1 MERDTTINT
10 ISIRQLGTLLVLAL
24 LPLGTEVLPS
34 RLSQAGGAAWLC
46 PLGAGGLLL
55 ALVALW
61 GRWITLREDLLKTL
75 EQQKGRKILRGFALV
90 LLAWGLFLTGAQ
102 GARIGERLAQS
113 LRASPLLLTAAVLAL
128 AGWLVAKGLP
138 AFARTG
144 EIFGLAVGA
153 GFVLIVL
160 FGVFGVAWD
169 RVILWDWA
177 ALEEVPGGALSAAGT
192 LAAGGYALLLLG
204 QVRPEEKQKRVL
216 RRKLGVLFG
225 SLAVG
230 MLLVVGRLGA
240 GLTGQIDRPFFQMV
254 SGLGFEGAFQ
264 RLEELAS
271 ALWVLGD
278 VALLGFLLLCMRRL
292 LAALAGREES
302 SGLGWIV
309 TGGSFL
315 LALPLAHGRGIEVL
329 SVVPAGN
336 LVAMGVMS
344 LGLGWKMVFS
354 KKSEKIRIFID
365 DEGIFALVWNA
376 PHVLEEVEYKAVSL
390 LPFEKIRGIFESM
403 IMVKN
408 KQVEDGTLL
417 RDKNITVTAVRLGL
431 MRIIEKDNNDTAYL
445 VPVWDFFGTY
455 DSDGGTLVIGEDG
468 YESLL
473 TINAVDGSVIDRT
486 LGY

>member
-1 MERDTTINT
+1 M
-10 ISIRQLGTLLVLAL
+10 
-24 LPLGTEVLPS
+24 
-34 RLSQAGGAAWLC
+34 
-46 PLGAGGLLL
+46 
-55 ALVALW
+55 
-61 GRWITLREDLLKTL
+61 KTL
-75 EQQKGRKILRGFALV
+75 EQQKGRKVLRGFALV

-128 AGWLVAKGLP
+128 AGWLIAKGLP

-144 EIFGLAVGA
+144 EIFALAVGA

-204 QVRPEEKQKRVL
+204 QVRPEGKQKQVL

-225 SLAVG
+225 SLAIG

-315 LALPLAHGRGIEVL
+315 LALPLAHGRGIEIL

-336 LVAMGVMS
+336 LIAMGVMS
-344 LGLGWKMVFS
+344 LCLGWKMAFS
-354 KKSEKIRIFID
+354 KKSEK
-365 DEGIFALVWNA
+365 
-376 PHVLEEVEYKAVSL
+376 
-390 LPFEKIRGIFESM
+390 
-403 IMVKN
+403 
-408 KQVEDGTLL
+408 T
-417 RDKNITVTAVRLGL
+417 
-431 MRIIEKDNNDTAYL
+431 
-445 VPVWDFFGTY
+445 
-455 DSDGGTLVIGEDG
+455 
-468 YESLL
+468 
-473 TINAVDGSVIDRT
+473 
-486 LGY
+486 

>member
-61 GRWITLREDLLKTL
+61 GRWITPGEALMKKVEL
-75 EQQKGRKILRGFALV
+75 EQGRESVR
-90 LLAWGLFLTGAQ
+90 
-102 GARIGERLAQS
+102 R
-113 LRASPLLLTAAVLAL
+113 
-128 AGWLVAKGLP
+128 
-138 AFARTG
+138 
-144 EIFGLAVGA
+144 
-153 GFVLIVL
+153 LIVL
-160 FGVFGVAWD
+160 FGVFGVAWE

-292 LAALAGREES
+292 LAGLAGREES

-329 SVVPAGN
+329 SMVPVGN

-344 LGLGWKMVFS
+344 LGLGWKMAFS
-354 KKSEKIRIFID
+354 KKSEK
-365 DEGIFALVWNA
+365 
-376 PHVLEEVEYKAVSL
+376 
-390 LPFEKIRGIFESM
+390 
-403 IMVKN
+403 
-408 KQVEDGTLL
+408 T
-417 RDKNITVTAVRLGL
+417 
-431 MRIIEKDNNDTAYL
+431 
-445 VPVWDFFGTY
+445 
-455 DSDGGTLVIGEDG
+455 
-468 YESLL
+468 
-473 TINAVDGSVIDRT
+473 
-486 LGY
+486 

>member
-1 MERDTTINT
+1 M
-10 ISIRQLGTLLVLAL
+10 
-24 LPLGTEVLPS
+24 
-34 RLSQAGGAAWLC
+34 
-46 PLGAGGLLL
+46 
-55 ALVALW
+55 
-61 GRWITLREDLLKTL
+61 KTL

-204 QVRPEEKQKRVL
+204 QVRPEGKQKQVL

-254 SGLGFEGAFQ
+254 SGLGVEGAFQ

-292 LAALAGREES
+292 LAVLAGREES

-329 SVVPAGN
+329 SVVPVGN
-336 LVAMGVMS
+336 LIAMGVMS
-344 LGLGWKMVFS
+344 LCLGWKMAFS
-354 KKSEKIRIFID
+354 KKSEK
-365 DEGIFALVWNA
+365 
-376 PHVLEEVEYKAVSL
+376 
-390 LPFEKIRGIFESM
+390 
-403 IMVKN
+403 
-408 KQVEDGTLL
+408 T
-417 RDKNITVTAVRLGL
+417 
-431 MRIIEKDNNDTAYL
+431 
-445 VPVWDFFGTY
+445 
-455 DSDGGTLVIGEDG
+455 
-468 YESLL
+468 
-473 TINAVDGSVIDRT
+473 
-486 LGY
+486 

>member
-61 GRWITLREDLLKTL
+61 GRWITPGEDLLRTL
-75 EQQKGRKILRGFALV
+75 EQQKGRKVLRGFALV

-144 EIFGLAVGA
+144 EIFALAVGA

-192 LAAGGYALLLLG
+192 LAAGDMRCCSWGRCG
-204 QVRPEEKQKRVL
+204 Q
-216 RRKLGVLFG
+216 RRSRSG
-225 SLAVG
+225 SCG
-230 MLLVVGRLGA
+230 ESWGSCLGA
-240 GLTGQIDRPFFQMV
+240 WR
-254 SGLGFEGAFQ
+254 SGCC
-264 RLEELAS
+264 
-271 ALWVLGD
+271 WWW
-278 VALLGFLLLCMRRL
+278 
-292 LAALAGREES
+292 AGW
-302 SGLGWIV
+302 GPG
-309 TGGSFL
+309 
-315 LALPLAHGRGIEVL
+315 
-329 SVVPAGN
+329 
-336 LVAMGVMS
+336 
-344 LGLGWKMVFS
+344 
-354 KKSEKIRIFID
+354 
-365 DEGIFALVWNA
+365 
-376 PHVLEEVEYKAVSL
+376 
-390 LPFEKIRGIFESM
+390 
-403 IMVKN
+403 
-408 KQVEDGTLL
+408 
-417 RDKNITVTAVRLGL
+417 
-431 MRIIEKDNNDTAYL
+431 
-445 VPVWDFFGTY
+445 
-455 DSDGGTLVIGEDG
+455 
-468 YESLL
+468 
-473 TINAVDGSVIDRT
+473 
-486 LGY
+486 

>member
-1 MERDTTINT
+1 M
-10 ISIRQLGTLLVLAL
+10 
-24 LPLGTEVLPS
+24 
-34 RLSQAGGAAWLC
+34 
-46 PLGAGGLLL
+46 LL

-61 GRWITLREDLLKTL
+61 GRWITPGEDILKTL
-75 EQQKGRKILRGFALV
+75 EQQKGRKALRGFALV

-128 AGWLVAKGLP
+128 AGWLIAKGLP

-153 GFVLIVL
+153 GFGLIVL

-315 LALPLAHGRGIEVL
+315 LALPLAHGRGIEIL
-329 SVVPAGN
+329 SVVPVGN
-336 LVAMGVMS
+336 LVAVGVMS
-344 LGLGWKMVFS
+344 LCLGWKMAFS
-354 KKSEKIRIFID
+354 KKSEK
-365 DEGIFALVWNA
+365 
-376 PHVLEEVEYKAVSL
+376 
-390 LPFEKIRGIFESM
+390 
-403 IMVKN
+403 
-408 KQVEDGTLL
+408 T
-417 RDKNITVTAVRLGL
+417 
-431 MRIIEKDNNDTAYL
+431 
-445 VPVWDFFGTY
+445 
-455 DSDGGTLVIGEDG
+455 
-468 YESLL
+468 
-473 TINAVDGSVIDRT
+473 
-486 LGY
+486 

>member
-61 GRWITLREDLLKTL
+61 GRWITPGEDLLKTL
-75 EQQKGRKILRGFALV
+75 EQQKGRKVLRGFALV

-144 EIFGLAVGA
+144 EIFALAVGA

-225 SLAVG
+225 
-230 MLLVVGRLGA
+230 A
-240 GLTGQIDRPFFQMV
+240 GLTGQIDRPFFRMV

-315 LALPLAHGRGIEVL
+315 LALPLAHGRGIEIL
-329 SVVPAGN
+329 SVVPVGN
-336 LVAMGVMS
+336 LIAMGVMS
-344 LGLGWKMVFS
+344 LCLGWKMTFS
-354 KKSEKIRIFID
+354 KKSEK
-365 DEGIFALVWNA
+365 
-376 PHVLEEVEYKAVSL
+376 
-390 LPFEKIRGIFESM
+390 
-403 IMVKN
+403 
-408 KQVEDGTLL
+408 T
-417 RDKNITVTAVRLGL
+417 
-431 MRIIEKDNNDTAYL
+431 
-445 VPVWDFFGTY
+445 
-455 DSDGGTLVIGEDG
+455 
-468 YESLL
+468 
-473 TINAVDGSVIDRT
+473 
-486 LGY
+486 

>member
-34 RLSQAGGAAWLC
+34 QLSQAGGAAWLC

-61 GRWITLREDLLKTL
+61 GRWITPGEDLLKTL
-75 EQQKGRKILRGFALV
+75 EQQKGRKVLRGFALV

-128 AGWLVAKGLP
+128 AGWLIAKGLP

-144 EIFGLAVGA
+144 EIFALAVGA

-292 LAALAGREES
+292 LAALAGREGS
-302 SGLGWIV
+302 GGLGWIV

-315 LALPLAHGRGIEVL
+315 LALPLAHGRGIEIL
-329 SVVPAGN
+329 SVVPVGN
-336 LVAMGVMS
+336 LVAIGVIS
-344 LGLGWKMVFS
+344 LGLGWKMAFS
-354 KKSEKIRIFID
+354 KKSEK
-365 DEGIFALVWNA
+365 
-376 PHVLEEVEYKAVSL
+376 
-390 LPFEKIRGIFESM
+390 
-403 IMVKN
+403 
-408 KQVEDGTLL
+408 T
-417 RDKNITVTAVRLGL
+417 
-431 MRIIEKDNNDTAYL
+431 
-445 VPVWDFFGTY
+445 
-455 DSDGGTLVIGEDG
+455 
-468 YESLL
+468 
-473 TINAVDGSVIDRT
+473 
-486 LGY
+486 

>member
-61 GRWITLREDLLKTL
+61 GRWITPGRTFEDLGAAEGAEGLAGL
-75 EQQKGRKILRGFALV
+75 CAGSAGMGAVSHRGA
-90 LLAWGLFLTGAQ
+90 GGADR
-102 GARIGERLAQS
+102 GAAG
-113 LRASPLLLTAAVLAL
+113 AVLAGVSAAADGGG
-128 AGWLVAKGLP
+128 AGAGRVARCQGAAGLC
-138 AFARTG
+138 ADG

-302 SGLGWIV
+302 GGLGWIV

-315 LALPLAHGRGIEVL
+315 LALPLAHGRGIEIL
-329 SVVPAGN
+329 SVVPVGN

-344 LGLGWKMVFS
+344 LGLGWKMAFS
-354 KKSEKIRIFID
+354 KKSEK
-365 DEGIFALVWNA
+365 
-376 PHVLEEVEYKAVSL
+376 
-390 LPFEKIRGIFESM
+390 
-403 IMVKN
+403 
-408 KQVEDGTLL
+408 T
-417 RDKNITVTAVRLGL
+417 
-431 MRIIEKDNNDTAYL
+431 
-445 VPVWDFFGTY
+445 
-455 DSDGGTLVIGEDG
+455 
-468 YESLL
+468 
-473 TINAVDGSVIDRT
+473 
-486 LGY
+486 

>member
-1 MERDTTINT
+1 MRGKLDGTRHDHQYHINT
-10 ISIRQLGTLLVLAL
+10 AAGDLAGPGPAAFGDGGL
-24 LPLGTEVLPS
+24 AQPVVSGRGRGVAVS
-34 RLSQAGGAAWLC
+34 AGGRRAAVGAGRAVGALDNAGGG
-46 PLGAGGLLL
+46 PFEDLGAAEG
-55 ALVALW
+55 A
-61 GRWITLREDLLKTL
+61 EDLA
-75 EQQKGRKILRGFALV
+75 G
-90 LLAWGLFLTGAQ
+90 
-102 GARIGERLAQS
+102 IGERLAQS

-128 AGWLVAKGLP
+128 AGWLIAKGLP

-144 EIFGLAVGA
+144 EIFALAVGA

-204 QVRPEEKQKRVL
+204 QVRPEGKQKQVL

-315 LALPLAHGRGIEVL
+315 LALPLAHGRGIEIL
-329 SVVPAGN
+329 SVVPVGN
-336 LVAMGVMS
+336 LIAMGVMS
-344 LGLGWKMVFS
+344 LGLGWKMAFS
-354 KKSEKIRIFID
+354 KKSEK
-365 DEGIFALVWNA
+365 
-376 PHVLEEVEYKAVSL
+376 
-390 LPFEKIRGIFESM
+390 
-403 IMVKN
+403 
-408 KQVEDGTLL
+408 T
-417 RDKNITVTAVRLGL
+417 
-431 MRIIEKDNNDTAYL
+431 
-445 VPVWDFFGTY
+445 
-455 DSDGGTLVIGEDG
+455 
-468 YESLL
+468 
-473 TINAVDGSVIDRT
+473 
-486 LGY
+486 

>member
-61 GRWITLREDLLKTL
+61 GRWITPGEDLLKTL
-75 EQQKGRKILRGFALV
+75 EQQKGRKALRGFALV

-128 AGWLVAKGLP
+128 AGWLIAKGLP

-144 EIFGLAVGA
+144 EIFALAVGA

-336 LVAMGVMS
+336 LIAMGVMS
-344 LGLGWKMVFS
+344 LCLGWKMAFS
-354 KKSEKIRIFID
+354 KKSEK
-365 DEGIFALVWNA
+365 
-376 PHVLEEVEYKAVSL
+376 
-390 LPFEKIRGIFESM
+390 
-403 IMVKN
+403 
-408 KQVEDGTLL
+408 T
-417 RDKNITVTAVRLGL
+417 
-431 MRIIEKDNNDTAYL
+431 
-445 VPVWDFFGTY
+445 
-455 DSDGGTLVIGEDG
+455 
-468 YESLL
+468 
-473 TINAVDGSVIDRT
+473 
-486 LGY
+486 

>member
-1 MERDTTINT
+1 MIRDMTRGNVTRHLVSFSVPIILGNLFQLAYNAVDSIVVGRFAGTGALAAVGTANPVMNIIILGVSGLCIGASVLMSEYFGARDTEKL
-10 ISIRQLGTLLVLAL
+10 RREFAATLFL
-24 LPLGTEVLPS
+24 
-34 RLSQAGGAAWLC
+34 
-46 PLGAGGLLL
+46 
-55 ALVALW
+55 
-61 GRWITLREDLLKTL
+61 
-75 EQQKGRKILRGFALV
+75 
-90 LLAWGLFLTGAQ
+90 GLFF
-102 GARIGERLAQS
+102 S
-113 LRASPLLLTAAVLAL
+113 AAVLAL
-128 AGWLVAKGLP
+128 AGWLIAKGLP

-153 GFVLIVL
+153 GFGLIVL

-204 QVRPEEKQKRVL
+204 QVRPEGKQKQVL

-336 LVAMGVMS
+336 LIAMGVMS
-344 LGLGWKMVFS
+344 LGLGWKMAFS
-354 KKSEKIRIFID
+354 KKSEK
-365 DEGIFALVWNA
+365 
-376 PHVLEEVEYKAVSL
+376 
-390 LPFEKIRGIFESM
+390 
-403 IMVKN
+403 
-408 KQVEDGTLL
+408 T
-417 RDKNITVTAVRLGL
+417 
-431 MRIIEKDNNDTAYL
+431 
-445 VPVWDFFGTY
+445 
-455 DSDGGTLVIGEDG
+455 
-468 YESLL
+468 
-473 TINAVDGSVIDRT
+473 
-486 LGY
+486 

>member
-61 GRWITLREDLLKTL
+61 GRWITPGEDLLKTL
-75 EQQKGRKILRGFALV
+75 EQQKGRKALRGFALV

-144 EIFGLAVGA
+144 EIFALAVGA

-230 MLLVVGRLGA
+230 M
-240 GLTGQIDRPFFQMV
+240 TGQIDRPFFQMV

-315 LALPLAHGRGIEVL
+315 LALPLAHGRGSEVL
-329 SVVPAGN
+329 SVVPVGN
-336 LVAMGVMS
+336 LIAMGVIS
-344 LGLGWKMVFS
+344 LGLGWKMAFS
-354 KKSEKIRIFID
+354 KKSEK
-365 DEGIFALVWNA
+365 
-376 PHVLEEVEYKAVSL
+376 
-390 LPFEKIRGIFESM
+390 
-403 IMVKN
+403 
-408 KQVEDGTLL
+408 T
-417 RDKNITVTAVRLGL
+417 
-431 MRIIEKDNNDTAYL
+431 
-445 VPVWDFFGTY
+445 
-455 DSDGGTLVIGEDG
+455 
-468 YESLL
+468 
-473 TINAVDGSVIDRT
+473 
-486 LGY
+486 

>member
-10 ISIRQLGTLLVLAL
+10 ISTRQLGTLLVLAL

-46 PLGAGGLLL
+46 PLVAGLLL
-55 ALVALW
+55 VLLAALW
-61 GRWITLREDLLKTL
+61 GRWAKPGEDFLKTL
-75 EQQKGRKILRGFALV
+75 EREKRRKSSRGFALV

-128 AGWLVAKGLP
+128 AGWLIAKGLP

-160 FGVFGVAWD
+160 FGVFGVDWG

-177 ALEEVPGGALSAAGT
+177 ALEEVPKGALSAAGT

-204 QVRPEEKQKRVL
+204 QVRPGEKDRAVL
-216 RRKLGVLFG
+216 WRKLGVLFG

-278 VALLGFLLLCMRRL
+278 VALLGLLLLCMRRL
-292 LAALAGREES
+292 LAGLVGWKES

-315 LALPLAHGRGIEVL
+315 LALPLAQGRGIEVL
-329 SVVPAGN
+329 SVVPVGN
-336 LVAMGVMS
+336 LIAIGVIS
-344 LGLGWKMVFS
+344 LGLGVKVAFS
-354 KKSEKIRIFID
+354 KKLKKDEKS
-365 DEGIFALVWNA
+365 A
-376 PHVLEEVEYKAVSL
+376 
-390 LPFEKIRGIFESM
+390 
-403 IMVKN
+403 
-408 KQVEDGTLL
+408 
-417 RDKNITVTAVRLGL
+417 
-431 MRIIEKDNNDTAYL
+431 
-445 VPVWDFFGTY
+445 
-455 DSDGGTLVIGEDG
+455 
-468 YESLL
+468 
-473 TINAVDGSVIDRT
+473 
-486 LGY
+486 